1 MFIYLQIS
9 KLLQSS
15 NSYIIAVQ
23 YQKQYSKLPNISI
36 VIHVISIYIYI
47 YIVAIKYWFKY

>member
-1 MFIYLQIS
+1 MFIYLEIS

-15 NSYIIAVQ
+15 NSYIITVQ
-23 YQKQYSKLPNISI
+23 YQKQYKKLPNISI
-36 VIHVISIYIYI
+36 VIHVISYIYI